1 MRPLPVPPVPRR
13 LAASSRP
20 TRIAACL
27 AAAAIALPAALAA
40 QKITVAPNVQIS
52 AARAG
57 DPHSEPVIAA
67 DPKHA
72 ERLIAAS
79 HISWLDTTGTKSLA
93 YVSFDTGR
101 TWQLSLERRDST
113 SGGDAAVAYG
123 PDGSA
128 LFATLARWG
137 LYRSRDGG
145 KTWDAPSKAPPAFA
159 WDREYLVADF
169 TGGKYA
175 GRVYMNSTVSVP
187 WATDTSGPGFGGG
200 EKETAVALFTSLDG
214 GTTWNNPILRLV
226 PRPEGILGMSNTV
239 VLSDGTIVTLYGHRK
254 PPLPGEGRGGG
265 GGGRGGL
272 AARTPFAAA
281 NYWLDVINSTDGG
294 ESWNAAVHVGD
305 YWMNRPRSEAAVI
318 PDLAVDP
325 GSPLFKD
332 RLYVVWSDFRTGR
345 LAVML
350 SYSSDK
356 GKTWSPEQVIS
367 DDEPAA
373 DPLVNG
379 PDDVTPTVAVNRD
392 GVVAVQWYDR
402 RDFTNDIG
410 WNIRLRASLDGGETW
425 SPSVKVTDRPT
436 TFADDQLNW
445 LAAGRAGAGGAGG
458 RGGRGGGDA
467 LAERS
472 GGRTV
477 SLSAGLAYASFTFA
491 PGHNGGFVADAA
503 GDFHPEWIDYRTGIA
518 QIETARVHVDGAV
531 ARNGGGDLA
540 DLSDLSGTVTLQL
553 IKTEIDRKT
562 DRVTFHA
569 RLKNTSRTDTI
580 RGPLKARVLLLTS
593 ENAKTVE
600 VANSDN
606 GVRGVGAVWD
616 LTPLLPGGVLLPD
629 SLSAPKDFV
638 FQLGGMEPFRTGT
651 DLHLQF
657 VTMEAKILGPAVV
670 THGGGGRGRG
680 RGGRGGS
687 GGSGGSGTADSGG
700 GYR

>member
-1 MRPLPVPPVPRR
+1 MR
-13 LAASSRP
+13 ASSVRRP
-20 TRIAACL
+20 PRAPGGCPRAVAVLATLALFAPAP
-27 AAAAIALPAALAA
+27 AAA
-40 QKITVAPNVQIS
+40 QRITVGPNVQIS
-52 AARAG
+52 AARAN

-67 DPKHA
+67 DPDHP

-79 HISWLDTTGTKSLA
+79 HIAWRDTTGTKSIA

-101 TWQLSLERRDST
+101 TWSVALEHRDST

-145 KTWDAPSKAPPAFA
+145 RTWDPPSKAPPAYA

-169 TGGKYA
+169 TGGKYR

-214 GTTWNNPILRLV
+214 GTTWNNPIIRLV
-226 PRPEGILGMSNTV
+226 PRPEGILGMSNSV
-239 VLSDGTIVTLYGHRK
+239 VLSDGTVITLYGHRK

-265 GGGRGGL
+265 GARGGL
-272 AARTPFAAA
+272 AARTPLPAA
-281 NYWLDVINSTDGG
+281 NYWLDVISSSDGG
-294 ESWNAAVHVGD
+294 ESWNPAVHIGD

-345 LAVML
+345 LEVML

-367 DDEPAA
+367 DDTANT

-379 PDDVTPTVAVNRD
+379 PDDVTPTVAVNKD

-402 RDFTNDIG
+402 RDFPNNIG
-410 WNIRLRASLDGGETW
+410 WNIRMRASLDGGDTW
-425 SPSVKVTDRPT
+425 GPSVKINDKPT
-436 TFADDQLNW
+436 TFADDQLTW

-458 RGGRGGGDA
+458 RGGRGGRGGEA
-467 LAERS
+467 GAERS

-477 SLSAGLAYASFTFA
+477 SLSAGLADASFTFA

-503 GDFHPEWIDYRTGIA
+503 GDFHPEWIDYRTGVA
-518 QIETARVHVDGAV
+518 EIETARVHVDGTV
-531 ARNGGGDLA
+531 GRNGGGDLA

-553 IKTEIDRKT
+553 VSTEVDKKTN
-562 DRVTFHA
+562 RVVFHA
-569 RLKNTSRTDTI
+569 RLKNTSKTDTI
-580 RGPLKARVLLLTS
+580 HGPLKARVLLLTS

-606 GVRGVGAVWD
+606 AVRGVGAVWD
-616 LTPLLPGGVLLPD
+616 LTSLLPNGALLPD

-638 FQLGGMEPFRTGT
+638 FQLTGMKPFRTGT

-657 VTMEAKILGPAVV
+657 VDMEAKILGPAVV
-670 THGGGGRGRG
+670 THGGGRGRG
-680 RGGRGGS
+680 RAGRG
-687 GGSGGSGTADSGG
+687 D
-700 GYR
+700 